1 MKLNIKESNLKP
13 IRNVILCTNSEQK
26 IAINEEDLDNLIDSS
41 EMLSL
46 LVSHGV
52 TLKDALQKLDT
63 QELDYEKATKA
74 LFVVQCSS
82 SYQMPISELGN
93 LSQYINENVP
103 KADVRWGFATN
114 IESEENVTVVAVTS
128 Y

>member
-26 IAINEEDLDNLIDSS
+26 IAINEEDVDNLIDSS

-82 SYQMPISELGN
+82 SYQMPISELEN

-114 IESEENVTVVAVTS
+114 TESEENVTVVAVTS